1 MISTSQREHLTY
13 SLILQ
18 VAILTWLAIL
28 TWTYI
33 LPWMQVIHA
42 NQIAAKSSIEKFK
55 KIKESWL
62 EISELEVILSAMKG
76 KGELLKIIWASREAT
91 GQVIRKDESGD
102 YINWLYEKLAE
113 SSKDRNDLKA
123 IKMLINS
130 ILPTLS
136 PTNSNID
143 EEHMTLKS
151 YISFIEKEFL
161 KKYNI
166 SSNIVLWVDGITYGA
181 DTMAPGVW
189 NFELRLEFRATNEN
203 IQNLITYV
211 NRSWNPDLLSSTGIT
226 ISSEDTDASIR
237 SKIIRYIKAWTKDT
251 SESTDTVLL
260 ANPLMT
266 VESLSLENVLDSR
279 KPSAMNNGRIT
290 IRFYVRWSSQE
301 DLVFL
306 QNSLIDR
313 QETLRKEIASAIAE
327 CGKQSLLCTNEPML
341 KKFETKYN
349 EFSRS
354 LDGTKWIQSIDITIL
369 WQISLSLRALNEE
382 FNTIIKNTNRN

>member
-1 MISTSQREHLTY
+1 
-13 SLILQ
+13 
-18 VAILTWLAIL
+18 
-28 TWTYI
+28 
-33 LPWMQVIHA
+33 
-42 NQIAAKSSIEKFK
+42 
-55 KIKESWL
+55 
-62 EISELEVILSAMKG
+62 
-76 KGELLKIIWASREAT
+76 
-91 GQVIRKDESGD
+91 
-102 YINWLYEKLAE
+102 
-113 SSKDRNDLKA
+113 
-123 IKMLINS
+123 
-130 ILPTLS
+130 
-136 PTNSNID
+136 
-143 EEHMTLKS
+143 
-151 YISFIEKEFL
+151 
-161 KKYNI
+161 
-166 SSNIVLWVDGITYGA
+166 
-181 DTMAPGVW
+181 
-189 NFELRLEFRATNEN
+189 
-203 IQNLITYV
+203 
-211 NRSWNPDLLSSTGIT
+211 
-226 ISSEDTDASIR
+226 
-237 SKIIRYIKAWTKDT
+237 
-251 SESTDTVLL
+251 
-260 ANPLMT
+260 MT